1 MKIIN
6 RTLNMMLLM
15 ALSMTV
21 NQAGA
26 ADWVMGA
33 GVTLGG
39 DELGG
44 TSADTVDAGEL
55 IRFYGGLHVPFGS
68 SPLSVQLTMGYH
80 YDVVTSE
87 QGDGTFDRLEFELIP
102 YFQLDKIRLGVG
114 VTQHTSVLFDQP
126 SGFGDYEFDDATG
139 LVMEAGYQMGR
150 VRHIWINV
158 RLVDIEYTSPSFGT
172 VDGSYIGFSGTY
184 TF

>member
-6 RTLNMMLLM
+6 RMLNMMLFT

-21 NQAGA
+21 NQISA

-33 GVTLGG
+33 GVTIGG

-44 TSADTVDAGEL
+44 TSVDTVDAGEL
-55 IRFYGGLHVPFGS
+55 IRLYGGLNVPFGS
-68 SPLSVQLTMGYH
+68 TPLSVQLTMGYH
-80 YDVVTSE
+80 YDMVSSE
-87 QGDGTFDRLEFELIP
+87 QGEGTFDRLEFELIP
-102 YFQLDKIRLGVG
+102 YFHLDKLRLGVG

-126 SGFGDYEFDDATG
+126 SGFSDYDFDDATG
-139 LVMEAGYQMGR
+139 LVVEAGYQLGR
-150 VRHIWINV
+150 VRQAWVSI